1 MREKRN
7 INIFKMCG
15 SRKYPYPTPHRRDW
29 IFQGGGGVNL
39 PHFPVGTGGHHRE
52 IFPEGSRDVRR
63 VTKKKHKKL
72 PQQFICEDIKHDES

>member
-1 MREKRN
+1 MIFGYCEQQLEGKVELNKKMVLLVVREKRN

-52 IFPEGSRDVRR
+52 IFPEGSCDA
-63 VTKKKHKKL
+63 
-72 PQQFICEDIKHDES
+72 